1 MWQKIFMILL
11 DINHIRGYINY
22 NNCTNSYSTVVTE
35 RKTLQWKNRNER
47 IRCLDVC
54 CRRHVAS
61 AGI

>member
-35 RKTLQWKNRNER
+35 QKHCNEK
-47 IRCLDVC
+47 IEMKGLGV
-54 CRRHVAS
+54 
-61 AGI
+61 